1 MDAACCGESS
11 RPCGGAAAPEDA
23 ARAPVSRYPPAHR
36 ESHSWMAAPGAAP
49 QFESWG
55 DDVAP
60 PPPPGPYDYTGE
72 HLNACNFPLGG
83 FGAGQVILQ
92 GDGTLQGWTVVNQ
105 CRSDDGGPG
114 DAHQPLDDMPAN
126 FFAVSATP
134 AGGKQQAFALVT
146 PQNYTCVGRSTQAYF
161 VCCCTQTCGVR
172 HSM

>member
-36 ESHSWMAAPGAAP
+36 DSHSWMAAPGAAP

-105 CRSDDGGPG
+105 CRSDDGVRRPF
-114 DAHQPLDDMPAN
+114 DFHL
-126 FFAVSATP
+126 TP
-134 AGGKQQAFALVT
+134 RLPRLPKTGTG
-146 PQNYTCVGRSTQAYF
+146 
-161 VCCCTQTCGVR
+161 
-172 HSM
+172 SMNS